1 MQVNEEKD
9 FLLDLDFEEKE
20 EGTWDIIKEDIPEER
35 EDLSEEDIN
44 RFLDGQKESWEV
56 IEEMVLECQNPKTS
70 QTRRNDL
77 IEELLIRFDP
87 FLQMFRDCIFDDKT
101 YLNNKV
107 SREFISLYIPDK
119 TLRYKVL
126 KSTHLPKDDFNEVNR
141 CLSLFRM
148 TYGKRMEHYNDVNYV
163 FSTLVMKYKQTNRS
177 FNAYVTYVFKY
188 EMFRMIQQYLRDR
201 INNNLDRRDQ
211 EAIAIKNQIARQLM
225 AYDYDEY
232 IVSDDDGNF
241 TENWYKGLV
250 CSEDFR
256 QLTEL
261 ERRFLVDYFYHQKYI
276 FEILKE
282 YKLSQE
288 EFNKLRE
295 DACSKIEDI
304 IGRKIPLWRYKRNKK
319 PYAINRDRERYVPNL
334 QD

>member
-9 FLLDLDFEEKE
+9 LLLDLDFEEKE

-44 RFLDGQKESWEV
+44 RFLDGQKESWEI

-77 IEELLIRFDP
+77 IEELIIRFDP

-256 QLTEL
+256 QLT
-261 ERRFLVDYFYHQKYI
+261 
-276 FEILKE
+276 
-282 YKLSQE
+282 
-288 EFNKLRE
+288 
-295 DACSKIEDI
+295 
-304 IGRKIPLWRYKRNKK
+304 
-319 PYAINRDRERYVPNL
+319 
-334 QD
+334 

>member
-1 MQVNEEKD
+1 
-9 FLLDLDFEEKE
+9 
-20 EGTWDIIKEDIPEER
+20 
-35 EDLSEEDIN
+35 
-44 RFLDGQKESWEV
+44 
-56 IEEMVLECQNPKTS
+56 
-70 QTRRNDL
+70 
-77 IEELLIRFDP
+77 
-87 FLQMFRDCIFDDKT
+87 
-101 YLNNKV
+101 
-107 SREFISLYIPDK
+107 
-119 TLRYKVL
+119 
-126 KSTHLPKDDFNEVNR
+126 
-141 CLSLFRM
+141 
-148 TYGKRMEHYNDVNYV
+148 
-163 FSTLVMKYKQTNRS
+163 
-177 FNAYVTYVFKY
+177 
-188 EMFRMIQQYLRDR
+188 
-201 INNNLDRRDQ
+201 
-211 EAIAIKNQIARQLM
+211 M

-319 PYAINRDRERYVPNL
+319 PYAINRDRERYIPTL
-334 QD
+334 ED